1 MCGISG
7 LINCNQNFTKSL
19 IGMTRKLAHRGPDD
33 EGFLILDS
41 GKNYHLASSH
51 TNPDSVDFHSLG
63 SSKIESFSPIE
74 PIIGLG
80 HRRLSIVDLSPNG
93 HQPMSRNNT
102 TWLVFNG
109 EIFNYIELRKELAK
123 LGLVFKTDTDTEVIL
138 AAYETWG
145 LKCFEKFN
153 GMWGLAILDLEK
165 RQVHLCRDR
174 YGIKPLYYRNSEGS
188 FSFASEIKAFT
199 ALPDWCARANEA
211 VIHDYLFKSL
221 LDHSEETFFIGVRH
235 VLPGHYITIDIDEK
249 IVRDPRQIAW
259 YNLPFK
265 DTSDSPVN
273 EVSQFKQLFLD
284 SVKLRMRSDVKIGS
298 CLSGGLDSSS
308 IVGAMRALAPESR
321 IETITACSKHKQF
334 DESLYAEMVTNF
346 TDSNSSK
353 IFPDAKKLSKI
364 IDKIIWHQDEPFCS
378 ASIFAQWCVFE
389 KAKHLGIQVLLDG
402 QGADETHCGYNSYIR
417 PYVIGPLKQKNLRS
431 LWKNLKLIRQN
442 RRKVIGSILRG
453 LLDCYIPTFINDLI
467 AARKERIKKKGWY
480 FGRKRII
487 DSYSLAREKNLKE
500 HSKFMIQHGM
510 RMLLHW
516 EDRNSMAH
524 SVESRVPFLD
534 YRILPLLASLSDQQR
549 VEGGWSKSII
559 RKSMHGLLPDEVIY
573 RKDKMGFVTAESI
586 WAKYECKNLYL
597 KELDEISKH
606 WGELIGPKIK
616 NSYEKFLRGEK
627 AYDPIF
633 WKILCLNRWRSVF
646 NVKL

>member
-1 MCGISG
+1 MCGVVG
-7 LINCNQNFTKSL
+7 LIGEYENPPNVLLSMNRIL
-19 IGMTRKLAHRGPDD
+19 GHRGPDD
-33 EGFLILDS
+33 EGFVLVDD
-41 GKNYHLASSH
+41 GGVHHLAGDE
-51 TNPDSVDFHSLG
+51 TNPSSISRFRLEN
-63 SSKIESFSPIE
+63 SKIENFPPSKIK
-74 PIIGLG
+74 IGLG
-80 HRRLSIVDLSPNG
+80 HRRLSIIDLSPKG
-93 HQPMSRNNT
+93 HQPMSRDNRY
-102 TWLVFNG
+102 WIVFNG
-109 EIFNYIELRKELAK
+109 EIFNYIEIRDELI
-123 LGLVFKTDTDTEVIL
+123 GHGFEFNTDTDTEVIL
-138 AAYETWG
+138 AAYEKWG
-145 LKCFEKFN
+145 LSCFEKFN
-153 GMWGLAILDLEK
+153 GMWGLAILDLK
-165 RQVHLCRDR
+165 KQKVHLCRDR
-174 YGIKPLYYRNSEGS
+174 YGIKPLYYRNSSCG

-211 VIHDYLFKSL
+211 VIHDFLFKSL

-235 VLPGHYITIDIDEK
+235 VLPGHYITIDINEK
-249 IVRDPRQIAW
+249 IVREPQQIAW

-265 DTSDSPVN
+265 DTTDSPVN
-273 EVSQFKQLFLD
+273 EVSKFKQLFLD

-334 DESLYAEMVTNF
+334 DESEYAEMVTNF

-353 IFPDAKKLSKI
+353 IFPDPSKLSKT
-364 IDKIIWHQDEPFCS
+364 IDKIVWHQDEPFCS

-389 KAKHLGIQVLLDG
+389 KAKHLGIPVMLDG
-402 QGADETHCGYNSYIR
+402 QGADETHCGYNSYLR
-417 PYVIGPLKQKNLRS
+417 PYVIGQLKQKNLKS
-431 LWKNLKLIRQN
+431 LWRNLKLIRQN

-453 LLDCYIPTFINDLI
+453 FLDCYIPSFINDLI

-500 HSKFMIQHGM
+500 HSEFMIQHGM

-559 RKSMHGLLPDEVIY
+559 RKSMYGLLPDEVIY
-573 RKDKMGFVTAESI
+573 RKDKMGFVTPESI

-616 NSYEKFLRGEK
+616 NSYEKFLSGEK